1 MCANILG
8 ETFCEVV
15 ALKRAGLEKKDS
27 FSLAVFEV
35 LGQLLLEGFAVNSSI
50 LHNSYKFFSV
60 LAFTFE
66 QFQVSIAQSNPGPEV
81 WSRMAELFT
90 N

>member
-1 MCANILG
+1 MCVNILG

-15 ALKRAGLEKKDS
+15 ALKRARLKKKDS

-50 LHNSYKFFSV
+50 LSEFV
-60 LAFTFE
+60 QILL
-66 QFQVSIAQSNPGPEV
+66 GPCIQI
-81 WSRMAELFT
+81 
-90 N
+90 

>member
-15 ALKRAGLEKKDS
+15 VLKRAGLEKKDS

-35 LGQLLLEGFAVNSSI
+35 LGQLLLEGLLLIPLSFRSRTNSSRS
-50 LHNSYKFFSV
+50 LHSDLSSSKS
-60 LAFTFE
+60 
-66 QFQVSIAQSNPGPEV
+66 P
-81 WSRMAELFT
+81 
-90 N
+90 